1 MTIEDAF
8 ALIHNAPAHSA
19 RTSNAASNPTQQPT
33 TWADL
38 GCGSGLFTR
47 ALARLLKSGSTIYG
61 IDRAPGLQRQT
72 TPNAVHLLPLT
83 LDFVKEDLPLQN
95 LDGILMANALHYVKD
110 KPVLIKSLQDHLQP
124 AAPFLIVEY
133 DTDRPVTTWVPYPL
147 SFLSLQ
153 KLFRTAGYGHI
164 EKIGSRP
171 SLFGRGDIYAA
182 IIHLD

>member
-8 ALIHNAPAHSA
+8 TLIRNAHI
-19 RTSNAASNPTQQPT
+19 PTRLPT

-47 ALARLLKSGSTIYG
+47 ALARLLLSGSTIHG
-61 IDRAPGLQRQT
+61 IDRTPGLQRQT
-72 TPNAVHLLPLT
+72 TPNGVHLLPIT

-110 KPVLIKSLQDHLQP
+110 KTALIKKLQGHLQP
-124 AAPFLIVEY
+124 TAPFLIVEY

-147 SFLSLQ
+147 NFLSLQ
-153 KLFRTAGYGHI
+153 KLFRTAGYEHI

-171 SLFGRGDIYAA
+171 SVYGRGDIYAA
-182 IIHLD
+182 IIRSD